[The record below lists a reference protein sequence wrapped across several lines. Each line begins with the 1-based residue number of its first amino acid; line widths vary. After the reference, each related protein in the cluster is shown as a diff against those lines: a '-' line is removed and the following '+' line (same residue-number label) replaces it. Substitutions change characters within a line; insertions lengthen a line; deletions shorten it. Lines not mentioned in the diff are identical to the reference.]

1 MPIDYSKWDRLE
13 LSDDEDF
20 DCIPQVDK
28 ASMIRW
34 RQAQT
39 HLVRRERKDKIAAL
53 KLEVDKVNNP
63 LIATLSTTNS
73 ESLFTSLDTIASSF
87 ALVQKNIQS
96 EVDQFR
102 IVDRSPY
109 WEPPQPIPMVEE
121 RIDVEK
127 LLAPLRLAGN
137 NGEKELAVKNAI
149 EIIEK
154 RNEAI
159 AQDIAKEEAEA
170 NKKITSENMFH
181 ETSNKT
187 VITKQTTTPLPELT
201 ESEKPKKKKTATIET
216 IHTPSASAAAEPSA
230 TTTEPTADD
239 ADEDEDEQMIT
250 YEPAAQFG
258 RLTSLESSRSF
269 IGKHPEI
276 VTEKFSDEILTQAFT
291 VQMDAAKAGLNTKEG
306 KRLSKEARNYV
317 TQSLLLQYCKVL
329 GKDGVSLFFKRME
342 NPQHA
347 ARVNFYDDVEKTYTR
362 IRDRTRELQKQKDE
376 EEAAEKRAVE
386 ERVKVATQEDGSY
399 ALPLSDDPTD
409 LEKERA
415 RVFAEFPKEFQYAI
429 LTQDVEEIN
438 KVLATLEKDTAEFWL
453 QECDR
458 VGLISLQEEGTEEE

>member
-53 KLEVDKVNNP
+53 KLEVDKVNTP
-63 LIATLSTTNS
+63 LLTILRANDD
-73 ESLFTSLDTIASSF
+73 SLFASLNNIASNF
-87 ALVQKNIQS
+87 TLVQKNIQR

-102 IVDRSPY
+102 SIDRSPY

-121 RIDVEK
+121 RIDIEK
-127 LLAPLRLAGN
+127 LLAPLRSIGTDS
-137 NGEKELAVKNAI
+137 EKEQAVKSAI

-159 AQDIAKEEAEA
+159 AQDVAKEEAES

-201 ESEKPKKKKTATIET
+201 ESEKPKKKKTTTIET
-216 IHTPSASAAAEPSA
+216 IHTPSASAAAEPVA
-230 TTTEPTADD
+230 TESYAGD

-258 RLTSLESSRSF
+258 KLTSLEASRAF

-276 VTEKFSDEILTQAFT
+276 VIEKFSDEILTQAFT

-362 IRDRTRELQKQKDE
+362 IRDRTLELQKQKDE
-376 EEAAEKRAVE
+376 EEAAEKRAAE
-386 ERVKVATQEDGSY
+386 DRVKVATQEDGSY
-399 ALPLSDDPTD
+399 ALPLPDDPTD

-415 RVFAEFPKEFQYAI
+415 RVFSEFPKEFQYAI
-429 LTQDVEEIN
+429 LTQEVEEIN
-438 KVLATLEKDTAEFWL
+438 KVLATLEKEKAEFWL

-458 VGLISLQEEGTEEE
+458 VGLISLQEKGAEEE